1 MAKETTTAQDA
12 AKAGQTAV
20 DAAKGVKTIA
30 KTATKAA
37 AQDYVGAAVE
47 LIKNPK
53 AIAAIISI
61 PLAILIVASMVIST
75 LFAGVYNWLF
85 ETDKYSII
93 SEYNSLTYKINQ
105 ESLNKAYKYTSNEI
119 MNEVCAKGKE
129 LKLVDESL
137 NAGKDLLFKNPD
149 TLKSY
154 ISKGSRQVFDD
165 SYIQGVG
172 YSVYAQCKTGA
183 ERFFPIY
190 ESSDVGYENAID
202 RSSEDLSEWT
212 ETYTI
217 VDMNNKDKTQLTT
230 KTDDLVDNKGEVIEG
245 EVIDYT
251 SSPNKALYSFKFDNA
266 KFYQNSESIIGLYNV
281 YKAYYSTLQQS
292 LCCNNVSKSVSSQ
305 LTNEADI
312 YTYIENEINENLE
325 RDVAASKA
333 SEKEDEEES
342 NTNDATSAFIT
353 LSNCIKTYYGVD
365 QLTVDKVGSK
375 LYSANGSMVEL
386 FRSCV
391 DKIDSAY
398 KASGIRANCDELRK
412 VLLSTSKNKSNDE
425 NDESSD
431 ESDEYHTAQQ
441 NYNDEV
447 KQSFIRFMGDENT
460 YKNLFTFKINQNV
473 ENNYKAQQDGKT
485 IGAQSYDIVHEQE
498 TMTINN
504 IYKTATFSIHVD
516 FCDYDQ
522 FVDLIYDYLTTKT
535 DEGKE
540 LKKQYASQGKDS
552 LDFKALFMNAYNSIN
567 NVVGGNRT
575 VNQTLETQET
585 CPLMTSLPR
594 DDDKDGVY
602 NSSYYLSANNF
613 VKVDGR
619 SNTSDDRIWNCE
631 FDFND
636 TQKEFIKSILSNQ
649 SGDKRLLSYRT
660 FWFTDLND
668 NYSVNID
675 SQLIL
680 SGGSKIAGNVGKD
693 TSSSKI
699 VSFSIPKE
707 QIENIK
713 GVYIS
718 VNATEPKKDGDDEA
732 TKLKLFDREAG
743 FDFYFSPLT
752 KNSAN
757 FCSGKETV
765 ELYKVS
771 SYAETDALSMAGYA
785 SPNMY
790 IQYRMKIANML
801 FGILSVED
809 TKMDFFVDPDNIA
822 TDENGKQMISDGYYL
837 SLSEESS
844 FSLSRTD
851 EGDKNVP
858 ATFYFVTV
866 KPSTVVYLPFS
877 CETTQN
883 KLSLYSSKTD
893 PSYNNLWN
901 RFWGRF
907 LHLDWFN
914 AFKYTRYMTQT
925 DMSTYSNTDSKN
937 MLAGKIRA
945 IDKKNMSSFAGN
957 SVNQNYANTEEVLEG
972 VQLYT
977 ATKENVGVSYY
988 EFRDS
993 LFGYTVANV
1002 QTSQYIGGTN
1012 KILTAEDYKNSNGA
1026 AYLLDPDRLDVDKTY
1041 NEYYEYFKSKHSDL
1055 TEWSDIEEPIILGHT
1070 ISSQCLTKDTT
1081 LTGKAYKENDKSTYP
1096 VLMVS
1101 VGYLDSYS
1109 ALLTGTDPNQTAPE
1123 LKLEDVFDL
1132 STVDDAVYK
1141 DPSTSFAWPLVGG
1154 YETSESISSRVD
1166 GTVVDVKQDDG
1177 DARGNYIII
1186 QSSYDNES
1194 KTATRTKITGITTSL
1209 KKDDVVKANTTL
1221 IGEVRETS
1229 AFNAYNYECTFDE
1242 KTGKEKPISGLNP
1255 VSTNS
1260 CVSQSTKIKI
1270 DADSL
1275 YEDSNGKYA
1284 KVVSAFKGVI
1294 SNIDTSNKTITIYS
1308 SIEEKYCTYENVEI
1322 NANLKLHNAVSAGT
1336 LIGKAR
1342 YDKSKPD
1349 EGYIV
1354 VSVYEDGN
1362 SETNVR
1368 TTPDKDN
1375 SNKLNVANDT
1385 TETLYFKSMETIK
1398 GRNTIVFENRT
1409 KTKTYTY
1416 SGITGL
1422 GDEKYYTDVNRFQMG
1437 SVIGYISG
1445 DTPKSEYPT
1454 LLISHNS
1461 SSGESSGN
1469 AYRVYYSLVDF
1480 FPSLDDMKDRNRN
1493 IVLEYLNADG
1503 KWTPVSKNSSSILF
1517 NPKSPDGPDGS
1528 HKENTLQL
1536 RARLTLISSNTENN
1550 GITFKVEDSEKHSIA
1565 EGDTGNVITWRVTA
1579 KENGV
1584 CYIEISS
1591 QWDTTERSYKS
1602 GNVVV
1607 TATWNNTKEGDEYI
1621 EKSSSVNIYVPS
1633 VLQSLLLNYN
1643 NPSTGGIQ
1651 TAKPNDLWYLDMNKI
1666 LSEKKYELNATAG
1679 TENCFDIFSVKMLD
1693 ALNSK
1698 GGKTPTVNDYK
1709 FEMANNDYF
1718 EIVNSKTGTLKWK
1731 GKYLNDSYKIG
1742 KGAPTLI
1749 LRYNDPDTKTERSV
1763 SVRLYPVNTVTG
1775 FKSLVASDQ
1784 KQTINKYG
1792 KTAAEKRILIYD
1804 GDFRNS
1810 KKENLISFSGDDSSF
1825 SPTFIQ
1831 GNISDYLTIKS
1842 AIRTSDGLN
1851 WSENFKLTYE
1861 NGKAYL
1867 SIKDKKID
1875 TGVYTVTLTLKGNA
1889 KTYVTNKKQPKT
1901 ASISVFVS
1909 HGVSYISF
1917 DTNSLSEDVN
1927 DFGIFKTQEKVNL
1940 PSSMNNFRDYC
1951 YTVFLQ
1957 DYSSIS
1963 EHLLYFQSLDKNKNK
1978 TSAQFHSNEY
1988 TIERMTDDYKSVMG
2002 NSGKETWNCKFK
2014 RASVSNGKN
2023 RKSVLKILPPDS
2035 HKTNLNS
2042 GYISNIY
2049 RISIDE
2055 TAYAYLRVVLLPP
2068 MFDNTIAF
2076 NSVANA
2082 KARVTKQPSNIG
2094 NNLDLS
2100 IEYERGSQ
2108 KTGGS
2113 WLFTSSAN
2121 KLFNPTVYKMNYYG
2135 TNYSTYLNTPCR
2147 HSLDLSGT
2155 QTDMSKKKTSLYIG
2169 LPHNS
2174 GGTQGIKCNANVPD
2188 FSTTGGLNSVG
2199 QKYYIL
2205 MTDEFKKDV
2214 HNLPNMP
2221 NSVQQLV
2228 YTGSTNLIDFAKNYP
2243 KFRINYEITL
2253 TMSTYEPETQAP

>member
-105 ESLNKAYKYTSNEI
+105 ESLNKAYRYTSNEI
-119 MNEVCAKGKE
+119 MNELCTKGKDI
-129 LKLVDESL
+129 KLVDESL
-137 NAGKDLLFKNPD
+137 DAGKELLFKDANA
-149 TLKSY
+149 LKGY
-154 ISKGSRQVFDD
+154 ISKGSRQVFDN
-165 SYIQGVG
+165 SYIQGIG

-281 YKAYYSTLQQS
+281 YKAYYIAFQQAR
-292 LCCNNVSKSVSSQ
+292 CCENIAHAYPDE
-305 LTNEADI
+305 TDI
-312 YTYIENEINENLE
+312 YSFISREIDDCLKSDKDSGGILAYTNLQNYIRL
-325 RDVAASKA
+325 
-333 SEKEDEEES
+333 
-342 NTNDATSAFIT
+342 
-353 LSNCIKTYYGVD
+353 YYGLNND
-365 QLTVDKVGSK
+365 DILSKEAIGSK
-375 LYSANGSMVEL
+375 IYSA
-386 FRSCV
+386 RSNMTDVFIKCA
-391 DKIDSAY
+391 DKIDAAY
-398 KASGIRANCDELRK
+398 KESKIDKDCNGLREFLLASSVENTTNADG
-412 VLLSTSKNKSNDE
+412 TSNEMYEDIEK
-425 NDESSD
+425 
-431 ESDEYHTAQQ
+431 Q
-441 NYNDEV
+441 YNDEV
-447 KQSFIRFMGDENT
+447 RQSFISFMGDENT

-473 ENNYKAQQDGKT
+473 ETDTQQYKVIHNATNDDANNEE
-485 IGAQSYDIVHEQE
+485 I
-498 TMTINN
+498 TINN
-504 IYKTATFSIHVD
+504 ISRSVIFSIHTD
-516 FCDYDQ
+516 FCDYDR
-522 FVDLIYDYLTTKT
+522 FINLIYDYLTTKT
-535 DEGKE
+535 DEGKTLVE
-540 LKKQYASQGKDS
+540 RYTTKSVDKDTDLLDLKIS
-552 LDFKALFMNAYNSIN
+552 FMNAYNSIN

-585 CPLMTSLPR
+585 CPLMTSLPK
-594 DDDKDGVY
+594 DDDKDGIY
-602 NSSYYLSANNF
+602 DSSYYLSANNF

-619 SNTSDDRIWNCE
+619 SNISNDRIWNCK

-636 TQKEFIKSILSNQ
+636 TQKKFIKSILSNQ

-675 SQLIL
+675 SHLVL
-680 SGGSKIAGNVGKD
+680 ADGSEIAGNIGKD

-699 VSFSIPKE
+699 VSFSVPKD
-707 QIENIK
+707 QIEKIK

-718 VNATEPKKDGDDEA
+718 VNATEPKKDGDSEA

-907 LHLDWFN
+907 LHLDWFD

-937 MLAGKIRA
+937 MLMKNNKLAIRA
-945 IDKKNMSSFAGN
+945 IDTIKESGGAVNGNYLPDSETREMLKN
-957 SVNQNYANTEEVLEG
+957 

-977 ATKENVGVSYY
+977 STKENVGVSYY

-1026 AYLLDPDRLDVDKTY
+1026 AYLLDPDRLDVNKTY

-1070 ISSQCLTKDTT
+1070 ISSQCLTSDST
-1081 LTGKAYKENDKSTYP
+1081 LTGKAYNENNKSTWP

-1109 ALLTGTDPNQTAPE
+1109 ALLTGTNKDQTAPE

-1141 DPSTSFAWPLVGG
+1141 DPSTGFAWPLVGG

-1166 GTVVDVKQDDG
+1166 GTVVNVKQDDG

-1186 QSSYDNES
+1186 QSSYDDES

-1209 KKDDVVKANTTL
+1209 KKGDVVKANETL
-1221 IGEVRETS
+1221 IGEIRETS

-1294 SNIDTSNKTITIYS
+1294 SSIDTSNKTITIYS

-1493 IVLEYLNADG
+1493 IVLEYQNADE
-1503 KWTPVSKNSSSILF
+1503 KWIPVSKNSSSVLF
-1517 NPKSPDGPDGS
+1517 NPKGPDGPDGS
-1528 HKENTLQL
+1528 QKENTLQL

-1565 EGDTGNVITWRVTA
+1565 EGDIGNVITWRVTA

-1666 LSEKKYELNATAG
+1666 LSDKKYELNATAS

-1709 FEMANNDYF
+1709 FEMANNNYF
-1718 EIVNSKTGTLKWK
+1718 EIVNSKKGTLKWK

-1763 SVRLYPVNTVTG
+1763 SVRLYPVNTVTK

-1792 KTAAEKRILIYD
+1792 TAAEKRILIYD

-1831 GNISDYLTIKS
+1831 GNISNYLTIKS
-1842 AIRTSDGLN
+1842 AIRASDGLN

-1889 KTYVTNKKQPKT
+1889 KTYVTNKKQLKT

-1957 DYSSIS
+1957 DYSSTS

-1988 TIERMTDDYKSVMG
+1988 TIERITDDYKSVMG

-2014 RASVSNGKN
+2014 CASVSNGKN

-2113 WLFTSSAN
+2113 WLFTSSAGSLY
-2121 KLFNPTVYKMNYYG
+2121 KPTVYKMNYYE
-2135 TNYSTYLNTPCR
+2135 TSYHASWNNPCL
-2147 HSLDLSGT
+2147 HSLDLSGI
-2155 QTDMSKKKTSLYIG
+2155 QTDITQKKTSLYIG
-2169 LPHNS
+2169 LPHS
-2174 GGTQGIKCNANVPD
+2174 RGGGERQDVMCDTHVPS
-2188 FSTTGGLNSVG
+2188 FSSIGGLNFVG
-2199 QKYYIL
+2199 QNYFIL
-2205 MTDEFKKDV
+2205 ITDEFKKDV

-2243 KFRINYEITL
+2243 KFRIYYEITL

>member
-30 KTATKAA
+30 KAATQVA

-119 MNEVCAKGKE
+119 MDELCKKGRT
-129 LKLVDESL
+129 LKLVDKSL
-137 NAGKDLLFKNPD
+137 NAGKDLLFKDAN
-149 TLKSY
+149 TLKGY

-230 KTDDLVDNKGEVIEG
+230 KTDDLVDNKGEVIKG

-251 SSPNKALYSFKFDNA
+251 SSPNKALYSFKFDDA

-281 YKAYYSTLQQS
+281 YKAYYTAFQQAR
-292 LCCNNVSKSVSSQ
+292 CCENIAHAYPDE
-305 LTNEADI
+305 TDI
-312 YTYIENEINENLE
+312 YSFISQEIDDCLKSDKDSGGTLAYTNLQNYIRL
-325 RDVAASKA
+325 
-333 SEKEDEEES
+333 
-342 NTNDATSAFIT
+342 
-353 LSNCIKTYYGVD
+353 YYGLNND
-365 QLTVDKVGSK
+365 DILSKEAIGSK
-375 LYSANGSMVEL
+375 IYSA
-386 FRSCV
+386 RSNMTDVFIKCA
-391 DKIDSAY
+391 DKIDATY
-398 KASGIRANCDELRK
+398 KESKIDKDCNGLREFLLASSVENTTNADG
-412 VLLSTSKNKSNDE
+412 TSNEIYEDIEK
-425 NDESSD
+425 
-431 ESDEYHTAQQ
+431 Q
-441 NYNDEV
+441 YNDEV
-447 KQSFIRFMGDENT
+447 RQSFISFMGDENT

-473 ENNYKAQQDGKT
+473 ETDTQQYKVIHNATNDDANNEE
-485 IGAQSYDIVHEQE
+485 I
-498 TMTINN
+498 TINN
-504 IYKTATFSIHVD
+504 ISRSVIFSIHVD

-522 FVDLIYDYLTTKT
+522 FVNLIYGYLTTKT
-535 DEGKE
+535 DEGKTLVE
-540 LKKQYASQGKDS
+540 RYTAKSVDKDTDS
-552 LDFKALFMNAYNSIN
+552 LDLKISFMNAYNSIN

-945 IDKKNMSSFAGN
+945 IDKKNMSSFVGN

-1141 DPSTSFAWPLVGG
+1141 DPSTGFAWSLVGG

-1177 DARGNYIII
+1177 DARGNYVII
-1186 QSSYDNES
+1186 QSSYDDES

-1342 YDKSKPD
+1342 YDKSKPE

-1503 KWTPVSKNSSSILF
+1503 KWTPVSKNSSSVLF
-1517 NPKSPDGPDGS
+1517 NPKGPSGIPN
-1528 HKENTLQL
+1528 ENTLQL
-1536 RARLTLISSNTENN
+1536 RARLTLIGSNTPSTDIAFTIKDGGGN
-1550 GITFKVEDSEKHSIA
+1550 SIGA
-1565 EGDTGNVITWRVTA
+1565 NATGNVVTWKYGESEGSPDRT
-1579 KENGV
+1579 K
-1584 CYIEISS
+1584 ISIFS
-1591 QWDTTERSYKS
+1591 QWDNTEQSYKS
-1602 GNVVV
+1602 GNIIV
-1607 TATWNNTKEGDEYI
+1607 TATWSNNKKGDERI
-1621 EKSSSVNIYVPS
+1621 TKSSSVNIYIPS
-1633 VLQSLLLNYN
+1633 VLQTLTLDYK
-1643 NPSTGGIQ
+1643 NPSTGGTQ
-1651 TAKPNDLWYLDMNKI
+1651 SSTGNDLWYLDMNKI
-1666 LSEKKYELNATAG
+1666 LSNKTYGLNATAG
-1679 TENCFDIFSVKMLD
+1679 KNCFDIFSVKMLD

-1731 GKYLNDSYKIG
+1731 RKYLNDSYKIG

-1763 SVRLYPVNTVTG
+1763 SVRLYPVNTVTE

-1792 KTAAEKRILIYD
+1792 TAAEKRILIYD

-1831 GNISDYLTIKS
+1831 GNISNYLTIKS
-1842 AIRTSDGLN
+1842 AIRASDGLD

-1889 KTYVTNKKQPKT
+1889 KTYVTNKEQPKT

-1940 PSSMNNFRDYC
+1940 PSSMNNFSDYC
-1951 YTVFLQ
+1951 YTIFLQ
-1957 DYSSIS
+1957 DYSSTS
-1963 EHLLYFQSLDKNKNK
+1963 EHLLYFQSLDKNKKK

-1988 TIERMTDDYKSVMG
+1988 TIERMSDDYQSVRE
-2002 NSGKETWNCKFK
+2002 NSNKEPWNCKFK
-2014 RASVSNGKN
+2014 RTSVSISNGK
-2023 RKSVLKILPPDS
+2023 SALKIFPPDN
-2035 HKTNLNS
+2035 HMTDLNS

-2055 TAYAYLRVVLLPP
+2055 TAYAYLRVILLPP

-2188 FSTTGGLNSVG
+2188 FSTTGGLNSVDRD
-2199 QKYYIL
+2199 YFIL
-2205 MTDEFKKDV
+2205 MTDEFKQDLN
-2214 HNLPNMP
+2214 NLPNMP

-2228 YTGSTNLIDFAKNYP
+2228 YTGYTNLIDFAKNYP
-2243 KFRINYEITL
+2243 KFRINYKITL
-2253 TMSTYEPETQAP
+2253 TMSTYEPETQAQ